1 MTRQTAAR
9 LLSEGVLGF
18 RAYTA
23 SAADYVQGLSPVGKC
38 SLGVGVLF
46 ALAVA
51 YGVLSPARGRIVPV
65 GPSVTEAYRMLQSSA
80 SGRKL
85 IGDVCRASR
94 GDIIYL
100 TLGDTERDRLAD
112 HTGWPAR
119 GVTRAITL
127 WDGNRFSVRT
137 VTVIVNKDYTWIN
150 PGEIL
155 KSLAFELE
163 NVLHLYRNPA
173 AESGIDSPHA
183 RLTQAKVMGEL
194 GIRW

>member
-1 MTRQTAAR
+1 MARQSVAR
-9 LLSEGVLGF
+9 LLSEGVLEG
-18 RAYTA
+18 RAYVAAARDYFGGLSVGGKVVA
-23 SAADYVQGLSPVGKC
+23 SAS
-38 SLGVGVLF
+38 
-46 ALAVA
+46 AVA
-51 YGVLSPARGRIVPV
+51 ALVVLVGVLSPARGRLVPV
-65 GPSVTEAYRMLQSSA
+65 GPSVTEAYRMLVSSP
-80 SGRKL
+80 SGRRL
-85 IGDVCRASR
+85 VRDVCRASR

-100 TLGDTERDRLAD
+100 TLGDTERDRLSD
-112 HTGWPAR
+112 YTGWPAR

-127 WDGNRFSVRT
+127 WDGRRFRVRT

-173 AESGIDSPHA
+173 AEGGIDSPHA
-183 RLTQAKVMGEL
+183 RLTQAKILGEL